1 MIQRRAFAGLLLVL
15 VTITLPAQTRRRA
28 FTPATDDLTIL
39 QTTDL
44 HDHANGAGHVGLDV
58 DPATGTSVLGAY
70 SRIAAYVSYV
80 RSSAG
85 HPVLLVDSGDW
96 TMGTLYD
103 LTLGSSPLALYYIN
117 AMHYDAITLGNHE
130 FDYTPA
136 GLAQMLGAA
145 KAKFGFSTPIVASNM
160 DIGGSPD
167 LTPYFGAGKAMQQT
181 YVEQLPNGLKVGFI
195 GLMGEDAAIDAGPS
209 AKPVTFQ
216 FLSFNYDVI
225 QGLVDNLRNV
235 QGAQVVIALSH
246 SGTNSSGTTG
256 EDVQLARHVHG
267 INVIASGHTH
277 TPLAS
282 AHAVTNGSWT
292 TQIIDAGAFGTNVA
306 RLDVRINRAAGVVT
320 PLAFNNVSMTSA
332 SLAAVKPGL
341 VPDVATAAVVNATD
355 QQLNA
360 SLGPILTQYFAD
372 YNAANLGKG
381 IYHPAGSAAQDMLSN
396 DINPVICP
404 NGLGDL
410 AADSVRNV
418 PNSIIAQV
426 PANVPGFDYTPY
438 QLGVVATGVIRG
450 NLQAGVPLT
459 FADIYNVLPLGISPD
474 STQALPVGYPL
485 ISAYADPAD
494 VKKICGLQLV
504 GQSNLISSSFYLN
517 LSGVRYSLKSA
528 ETYAYFKYAT
538 AAAALQ
544 ITNGKAGTSAAA
556 AQALGAMLS
565 LGSDHGAALLA
576 ASAAGNPY
584 ATAMVKLNDPNPDA
598 AQTGANLAV
607 VGEVL
612 STSIFG
618 TNAVAGLVA
627 AKAVAA
633 IDTLSAFS
641 PADATNTGTTTDL
654 TGTTRLR
661 VAVDL
666 YALLLLNAV
675 ESQYGLK
682 ITAYQAATGA
692 TTLSG
697 ADYPTLLGNRIDA
710 APATAG
716 VQELK
721 EWMALLA
728 NVGSGLH
735 GTIGPDYA
743 STPNFTDFPTFGAAV
758 RTRDTAYPLAAIG
771 QLVTTSA
778 ALQQAP

>member
-1 MIQRRAFAGLLLVL
+1 
-15 VTITLPAQTRRRA
+15 
-28 FTPATDDLTIL
+28 
-39 QTTDL
+39 
-44 HDHANGAGHVGLDV
+44 
-58 DPATGTSVLGAY
+58 
-70 SRIAAYVSYV
+70 
-80 RSSAG
+80 
-85 HPVLLVDSGDW
+85 
-96 TMGTLYD
+96 
-103 LTLGSSPLALYYIN
+103 
-117 AMHYDAITLGNHE
+117 
-130 FDYTPA
+130 
-136 GLAQMLGAA
+136 
-145 KAKFGFSTPIVASNM
+145 
-160 DIGGSPD
+160 
-167 LTPYFGAGKAMQQT
+167 
-181 YVEQLPNGLKVGFI
+181 
-195 GLMGEDAAIDAGPS
+195 
-209 AKPVTFQ
+209 
-216 FLSFNYDVI
+216 
-225 QGLVDNLRNV
+225 V

-246 SGTNSSGTTG
+246 SGTNSSGTAG
-256 EDVQLARHVHG
+256 EDVQLARHVRG

-306 RLDVRINRAAGVVT
+306 RLDLRVNRAAGVVA
-320 PLAFNNVSMTSA
+320 PLAFTNVPMTNA
-332 SLAAVKPGL
+332 GLAAVKPGL

-381 IYHPAGSAAQDMLSN
+381 IYHPAGSTTQDMLSN

-404 NGLGDL
+404 NGLGNL
-410 AADSVRNV
+410 AADSVRNI

-450 NLQAGVPLT
+450 NLQAGVPLS

-494 VKKICGLQLV
+494 VKKICALQLV
-504 GQSNLISSSFYLN
+504 GESNLISSSFYLN

-528 ETYAYFKYAT
+528 ETYTYFKYAT
-538 AAAALQ
+538 AASVLL
-544 ITNGKAGTSAAA
+544 ITSNKVGQGSAAA
-556 AQALGAMLS
+556 SQALNAVLALS
-565 LGSDHGAALLA
+565 SDHGAALLA
-576 ASAAGNPY
+576 AAGAGNPY
-584 ATAMVKLNDPNPDA
+584 AAAIVKLNDASPDA
-598 AQTGANLAV
+598 AQTATNLAV
-607 VGEVL
+607 FGEVV
-612 STSIFG
+612 STSLFG
-618 TNAVAGLVA
+618 TNAVSALVV

-633 IDTLSAFS
+633 IDTLSAFAPS
-641 PADATNTGTTTDL
+641 DVNNTGTTTDL
-654 TGTTRLR
+654 TGTNRIR

-666 YALLLLNAV
+666 FALLALNAV

-682 ITAYQAATGA
+682 ITAYQSATGA

-697 ADYPTLLGNRIDA
+697 ADFPTLLGNRIDA
-710 APATAG
+710 SPATAG

-728 NVGSGLH
+728 DVGSVLH
-735 GTIGPDYA
+735 GTIGPEYA
-743 STPNFTDFPTFGAAV
+743 STPNFTEFPAFGAAV
-758 RTRDTAYPLAAIG
+758 KTRDTAYPLAAIG